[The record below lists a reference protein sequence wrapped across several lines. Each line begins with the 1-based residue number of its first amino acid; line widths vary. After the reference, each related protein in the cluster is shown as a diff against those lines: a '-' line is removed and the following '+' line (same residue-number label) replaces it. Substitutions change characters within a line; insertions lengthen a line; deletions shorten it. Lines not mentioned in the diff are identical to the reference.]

1 MGKNVFDWMQE
12 KTKTVW
18 YVDTADINEV
28 EHAIGNHVKGVTT
41 NPLLIA
47 RALKSN
53 PSKRE
58 ALLSTCP
65 ANATPDEKA
74 EYIVSK
80 TVGEIASLMY
90 PIYEAT
96 KRVHGYVCAQ
106 VDPSLANDQQRMV
119 AMAKRFA
126 TLAPNILVKLPATSA
141 GIDALEECTAAGIN
155 TTGTV
160 SFSFSQMREIAEHYM
175 RGVQRLVDPSTPP
188 KCVVVLMVGRLEDFI
203 VGSLRDRGVMVP
215 PEIGYA
221 IEAIGKRAYSYFL
234 EHDYPVK
241 ICYSGLR
248 TVEHCLPFFGWDAIL
263 SISPKTTQT
272 LLESNV
278 RWQSNITTPVDE
290 KVVESLRKFAPFVQ
304 MYEPL
309 GLSSDEFYTFGETQ
323 HTLTQFVESGWNAL
337 KEI

>member
-1 MGKNVFDWMQE
+1 MEKNSDS
-12 KTKTVW
+12 VW
-18 YVDTADINEV
+18 YVDTADISEV
-28 EHAIGNHVKGVTT
+28 KHALEHYVKGVTT

-53 PSKRE
+53 PDRRE

-65 ANATPDEKA
+65 GSVTSEEKA
-74 EYIVSK
+74 EYFVAK
-80 TVGEIASLMY
+80 TVVEIASLMY
-90 PIYEAT
+90 PTYKSTNGA
-96 KRVHGYVCAQ
+96 HGYVCAQ
-106 VDPSLANDQQRMV
+106 VDPSLANDRQSMV

-126 TLAPNILVKLPATSA
+126 TLALNILVKLPSTSA

-175 RGVQRLVDPSTPP
+175 RGIEKLTDQRTLP
-188 KCVVVLMVGRLEDFI
+188 KCVVVLMVGRLEDFL

-221 IEAIGKRAYSYFL
+221 IEAIGKRAYSYFI

-248 TVEHCLPFFGWDAIL
+248 TIGHCVPFLGSNAIL
-263 SISPKTTQT
+263 SISPKTAQT
-272 LLESNV
+272 LLESEFDLK
-278 RWQSNITTPVDE
+278 SNISQPVDGNI
-290 KVVESLRKFAPFVQ
+290 VHSLMEYAPFVQ
-304 MYEPL
+304 MYEPM

-323 HTLTQFVESGWNAL
+323 HTLTQFVESGWNVL
-337 KEI
+337 KEM